1 MSIIKRIVIAVVILT
16 IGIILCAIPEPIP
29 VIDEFLIT
37 LATIGGIGAQIRG
50 ISLKENK

>member
-16 IGIILCAIPEPIP
+16 TGIIVCAIPDPFP
-29 VIDEFLIT
+29 VIDEFIAT
-37 LATIGGIGAQIRG
+37 LVAICGVVAQIRG